1 MKTLLVVNSSPRSNS
16 VSRQLTR
23 RVVSDWQAKNPDGR
37 VIERDVAADALPFLT
52 ETWIQ
57 ASYTPAAKRTPEQ
70 KQILALSDQLIQ
82 ELLAAEAIVLGVP
95 MHNFSIPAA
104 LKAWIDLITRAGMTF
119 SYGDTGPKGLIPSD
133 KKVMAIVTRG
143 GVYGEGSPADFQ
155 VPYLKHILAFIGLTD
170 VTVVDVDRQSLA
182 GEAAQQ
188 SVRQAVEK
196 LSAVAE
202 ACSLNVAAA

>member
-119 SYGDTGPKGLIPSD
+119 SYGDTGPKGLLPSD

-143 GVYGEGSPADFQ
+143 GVYEEGSPADFQ